1 MDPDPNFD
9 WNFWMNHVNRPGQGP
24 ASPKEFGQ
32 ASGYQ
37 AEHVHQPDPVPST
50 ASDSNRIYSPAP
62 VSVVHPAS
70 TSEGS
75 KKEPEYDVFY
85 GPRPTPELTDPEL
98 HLDDQSLS
106 LDGVQAAIYAA
117 KGKAKESRR
126 ISGTTR
132 DVGNAAQRELQ
143 PDERSLDPGE

>member
-9 WNFWMNHVNRPGQGP
+9 WNFWMNHVNRPGQRP
-24 ASPKEFGQ
+24 ASPKKFGQ
-32 ASGYQ
+32 ADEYYQ
-37 AEHVHQPDPVPST
+37 AEHVQQPDRVPST
-50 ASDSNRIYSPAP
+50 ASDSDRIYSPAP

-85 GPRPTPELTDPEL
+85 GPRPTPDPEL
-98 HLDDQSLS
+98 HLDHQSLS
-106 LDGVQAAIYAA
+106 LNGVQAAIYAA

-132 DVGNAAQRELQ
+132 DVGNAPQRELQ